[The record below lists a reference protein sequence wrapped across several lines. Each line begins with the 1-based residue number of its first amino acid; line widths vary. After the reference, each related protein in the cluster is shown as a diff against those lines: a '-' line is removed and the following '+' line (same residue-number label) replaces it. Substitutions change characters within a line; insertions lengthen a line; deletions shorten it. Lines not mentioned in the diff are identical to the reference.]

1 MKPALN
7 STASSDEC
15 AIFDVSCVAFNLR
28 KSARVVGRIYE
39 QEMRGAPIK
48 GPLFSLLAIINKRRS
63 ATITGLAK
71 DIGLDRTTLTR
82 NLKPLEKR
90 GLIRI
95 AQKEKRSKEVS
106 LLPKGEA
113 ALHDSLISWRRAQ
126 DKVVRALG
134 EDRWARMRQ
143 DLSAV
148 MALTGSPN

>member
-1 MKPALN
+1 MRTLFQVKPVVHP
-7 STASSDEC
+7 TASSEEC
-15 AIFDVSCVAFNLR
+15 LIFDVSCVAFNLR
-28 KSARVVGRIYE
+28 KSARVVGRLYE
-39 QEMRGAPIK
+39 QEMRDAPIK
-48 GPLFSLLAIINKRRS
+48 GPLFSLLAIINKRGA

-95 AQKEKRSKEVS
+95 AQKEKRSKVVS

-113 ALHDSLISWRRAQ
+113 ALRESLIRWRKAQ

-134 EDRWARMRQ
+134 EDRWTRMR
-143 DLSAV
+143 
-148 MALTGSPN
+148 

>member
-1 MKPALN
+1 
-7 STASSDEC
+7 
-15 AIFDVSCVAFNLR
+15 
-28 KSARVVGRIYE
+28 
-39 QEMRGAPIK
+39 MRDAPIK
-48 GPLFSLLAIINKRRS
+48 GPLFSLLAIISKRGA

-106 LLPKGEA
+106 LLPKGET
-113 ALHDSLISWRRAQ
+113 ALRESLIRWRKAQ

-134 EDRWARMRQ
+134 EDRWTRMRE

-148 MALTGSPN
+148 MALARVVS